1 MSKMRYKNQITDS
14 IVDARDI
21 IKNVGRGIEMG
32 KIDVPSALT
41 NLAEAL
47 RKLESAKSLVDKE

>member
-41 NLAEAL
+41 NLAEAM
-47 RKLESAKSLVDKE
+47 RNLESAKSLVDKE

>member
-32 KIDVPSALT
+32 KIDVPSNTPGVGGQRTITSTYQLG
-41 NLAEAL
+41 
-47 RKLESAKSLVDKE
+47 